1 MIRIGMSASCVYPLS
16 CEDGFRFA
24 AKAGFDGVEVM
35 VTREPVTQSAAGLRQ
50 LSETYGIPILS
61 IHAPVLLLTH
71 FVWGRDPQ
79 VKLERAAE
87 LAANVGAT
95 TVVVHPPFRWQS
107 GYAERF
113 LDIVRQTSAATG
125 VEIAVE
131 NMFPW
136 KIRSSQMQAY
146 APGPDPRELD
156 CDAITLDFS
165 HAALSG
171 HDALDLALDY
181 GARLRHVHLCDGS
194 ATGSDNR
201 IFDEHLLPGY
211 GKQPVAEVLQHLAAI
226 GWKGH
231 VVAEVNTRKAKSEA
245 ERLALLV
252 ETLEFARLHL
262 AVPPIAAARNF
273 GEFDEL
279 DELPWGELT
288 PEA

>member
-1 MIRIGMSASCVYPLS
+1 MIQVGMSASCVYPLA

-24 AKAGFDGVEVM
+24 NLAGFDGVEVM
-35 VTREPVTQSAAGLRQ
+35 VTREPVTQSVDGIKKLID
-50 LSETYGIPILS
+50 TYEMPVLS

-79 VKLERAAE
+79 IKLEKSAE
-87 LAANVGAT
+87 LAANVGAS

-107 GYAERF
+107 TYAEKF
-113 LDIVRQTSAATG
+113 LDIVRQTSENTG
-125 VEIAVE
+125 ITIAVE

-136 KIRSSQMQAY
+136 KVRNSQMQAY

-171 HDALDLALDY
+171 HDSLELALEY
-181 GARLRHVHLCDGS
+181 GDRLRHVHLTDGS
-194 ATGSDNR
+194 AAADDNR

-211 GKQPVAEVLQHLAAI
+211 GKQPVAEVLQHLAAKD
-226 GWKGH
+226 WDGH
-231 VVAEVNTRKAKSEA
+231 VVAEVNTRKAKTEE

-262 AVPPIAAARNF
+262 GQNAPVSN
-273 GEFDEL
+273 
-279 DELPWGELT
+279 
-288 PEA
+288 

>member
-1 MIRIGMSASCVYPLS
+1 MIQVGMSASCVYPLA

-24 AKAGFDGVEVM
+24 NKAGYDGVEVM
-35 VTREPVTQSAAGLRQ
+35 VTRESVTQSVDGIKKLMD
-50 LSETYGIPILS
+50 TYEMPVLS

-79 VKLERAAE
+79 IKLEKSAE
-87 LAANVGAT
+87 LAASVGAS

-107 GYAERF
+107 TYAEKF
-113 LDIVRQTSAATG
+113 LDIVRQTTENTG
-125 VEIAVE
+125 VTIAVE

-136 KIRSSQMQAY
+136 KVRNSQMQAY

-171 HDALDLALDY
+171 HDSLELALEY
-181 GARLRHVHLCDGS
+181 GDRLRHVHLTDGS
-194 ATGSDNR
+194 AAADDNR

-211 GKQPVAEVLQHLAAI
+211 GKQPVAEVLQHLAARN
-226 GWKGH
+226 WDGH
-231 VVAEVNTRKAKSEA
+231 VVAEVNTRKAKTED

-252 ETLEFARLHL
+252 ETLEFARQHL
-262 AVPPIAAARNF
+262 GQTAAVK
-273 GEFDEL
+273 L
-279 DELPWGELT
+279 
-288 PEA
+288 

>member
-1 MIRIGMSASCVYPLS
+1 MIRVGMSASCVYPLS

-24 AKAGFDGVEVM
+24 NKAGYDGVEVM
-35 VTREPVTQSAAGLRQ
+35 VTNESVTQSAAGVRQ
-50 LSETYGIPILS
+50 LIDTYEMPVLS

-79 VKLERAAE
+79 AKLERSAE
-87 LAANVGAT
+87 LAANVGAD

-113 LDIVRQTSAATG
+113 LDIVRQTSQNSG
-125 VEIAVE
+125 VTIAVE

-136 KIRSSQMQAY
+136 KVRNSAMQAY

-171 HDALDLALDY
+171 HDSMQLTLEY
-181 GARLRHVHLCDGS
+181 GDRLRHVHLTDGS
-194 ATGSDNR
+194 HPDDGNR
-201 IFDEHLLPGY
+201 VFDEHLLPGH
-211 GKQPVAEVLQHLAAI
+211 GKQPVAEVLQHLAASN
-226 GWKGH
+226 WDGH

-245 ERLALLV
+245 ERVDLLRQ
-252 ETLEFARLHL
+252 TLEFARLHTSTQL
-262 AVPPIAAARNF
+262 AVA
-273 GEFDEL
+273 
-279 DELPWGELT
+279 
-288 PEA
+288 